1 MSTCLCLAG
10 PGYVSSAGW
19 TGHGTNTY
27 LVQVEFR
34 FLLRTRLKCD
44 AGKEPR
50 ISKRND
56 LENAID
62 GMCTDPGM
70 RTLFSKTYSG

>member
-1 MSTCLCLAG
+1 MEQT
-10 PGYVSSAGW
+10 
-19 TGHGTNTY
+19 
-27 LVQVEFR
+27 QVEFR
-34 FLLRTRLKCD
+34 FLLRTRLRCD

-56 LENAID
+56 LENTIER
-62 GMCTDPGM
+62 CTYPGM